1 MADSQVRAFLYGQ
14 RGKPVYGV
22 KKYTIDDASGISELP
37 TDAHIGSSCL
47 VLATGEVY
55 MLNSQKEWTKLPNT
69 GGSSGDSSAEE
80 PEALTAE
87 EIQAIIHEENGGD
100 E

>member
-22 KKYTIDDASGISELP
+22 KKYTIDDASGISKLP

-55 MLNSQKEWTKLPNT
+55 TLNSQKEWIKLPNA
-69 GGSSGDSSAEE
+69 GGSGSGSSIEE

-87 EIQAIIHEENGGD
+87 EIQAIIHEDDGGEN
-100 E
+100 